1 MLLFKSTPFLAF
13 SLPHR
18 LSGQDGVVSA
28 IECGTLPISSV
39 SPTQAPALHLLT
51 VLPIPPRGPSTSP
64 AQGHDG
70 IRCPLSCLG
79 TGTQEDT
86 SCRVSVV
93 REEAFTIIFLS
104 KEAPDLLSSLL
115 RGIFIIWKVLHV
127 LRTDHF
133 ENRLQQ
139 IESNNTCGEQ

>member
-1 MLLFKSTPFLAF
+1 MTE
-13 SLPHR
+13 H
-18 LSGQDGVVSA
+18 GV
-28 IECGTLPISSV
+28 IPISSV
-39 SPTQAPALHLLT
+39 STRQAPGLGLLT
-51 VLPIPPRGPSTSP
+51 VLPLAPRGPSASP
-64 AQGHDG
+64 AQVHDG

-79 TGTQEDT
+79 TGTQKDQ
-86 SCRVSVV
+86 SRWVSVV

-139 IESNNTCGEQ
+139 IKSNNT